1 MFDATM
7 QDLNARSNVRYTW
20 IIREKIVTH
29 SDVRKNRFIPMPQ
42 YLHHYEEK

>member
-20 IIREKIVTH
+20 IIREKIVIH
-29 SDVRKNRFIPMPQ
+29 SDVKIVLFPMPQ